1 MQEQQTAALIAER
14 MEALGYV
21 TSACGGTGVVA
32 VLHNGDGPVVAFRAD
47 IDALPIQE
55 ETGLPYAST
64 ARGTLAD
71 GTDVPVMHACGH
83 DTLRKALRAA
93 LAPALRRPHGR
104 PGCSHHARRIVLAG
118 DPPSPID
125 PPSGCRFRRRC
136 RPASDMSTGN

>member
-32 VLHNGDGPVVAFRAD
+32 VLHHGDGPVVAFRAD

-93 LAPALRRPHGR
+93 LAPALRLPHGR
-104 PGCSHHARRIVLAG
+104 PGCSHHTAHRPRRGPALT
-118 DPPSPID
+118 D
-125 PPSGCRFRRRC
+125 
-136 RPASDMSTGN
+136 RPAFGLPVPEAVPAGLQHEHG